1 MKGNGLLYFHQG
13 WTDIVNC
20 LALINIYAERY
31 RVLYLLIREDV
42 SPMIRMYTAPIKN
55 VVPVFKPK
63 EHLDN
68 IRWYNL
74 IDSQIKI
81 DGIEFIGNF
90 DIWRHPNDPYNSSYM
105 KYPQPKFA
113 FERLFYECYGIPH
126 SNRIDRFSLVRNPDA
141 EEALFSKLN
150 PTSPYVCVHTNP
162 SVGTVAVPADAN
174 VIELNGSSDV
184 FFDMIKVLQNASEIH
199 CIDSVWAA
207 VCYLLDAKY
216 GLLSHIP
223 ITVYCYRKFDRMFC
237 EPKRLPNWKLVTMHS
252 HSQLAAERE

>member
-20 LALINIYAERY
+20 LALINIYAEKY
-31 RVLYLLIREDV
+31 TFLYLLIREDA
-42 SPMIRMYTAPIKN
+42 SPMIWAYINPIKN
-55 VVPVFKPK
+55 VIPIFKPK

-68 IRWYNL
+68 IQWYNL
-74 IDSQIKI
+74 IDNSIKI
-81 DGIEFIGNF
+81 NGLEFIGNP
-90 DIWRHPNDPYNSSYM
+90 DVWRQRSDPYIGSYM

-126 SNRIDRFSLVRNPDA
+126 SNRVDRFSLVRNQNE

-150 PTSPYVCVHTNP
+150 PKSPYICVHTNP
-162 SVGTVAVPADAN
+162 SVGTVEVPADAN
-174 VIELNGSSDV
+174 VIELNNSSSV

-207 VCYLLDAKY
+207 LCYLLDAKY

-237 EPKRLPNWKLVTMHS
+237 EPKQLQNWKLVTMHS